1 MSNVVIGG
9 TASGATALPVAVSI
23 DGSQDFLPIYTAS
36 ALATQAISRNTLLGV
51 TGQPADLTT
60 SQTLQN
66 KTIDNTNT
74 FSIKDSLFTLQDD
87 GDTTKRAQ
95 FQLSGITT
103 ATTRTYT
110 LPDAS
115 TTLVGTGVSQT
126 LTNKTLTSP
135 TINSPTITNA
145 SITADTLAGYTAAT
159 TGSVYG
165 ISVTTG
171 AISSALSLTS
181 TLSVRGAVTLSNTL
195 GVTGATTLSSTL
207 STTGQ
212 VSVQTSTAPPAAGAT
227 TSGIKVS
234 STANFGIFWGSGA
247 PTFSA
252 AQGSIY
258 LRTDGSSTST
268 RLYVNTTGSTTWTNF
283 TSAA

>member
-9 TASGATALPVAVSI
+9 TATGATALPVANSI
-23 DGSQDFLPIYTAS
+23 DGANDLLAIYTAS
-36 ALATQAISRNTLLGV
+36 ATATQAISRNTLLGV
-51 TGQPADLTT
+51 TGQPADLTS

-74 FSIKDSLFTLQDD
+74 FSIKDSLFTLVDNL
-87 GDTTKRAQ
+87 DTTKKAQ

-103 ATTRTYT
+103 GTIRTYT
-110 LPDAS
+110 LPDVS
-115 TTLVGTGVSQT
+115 DTVVTLGATQT
-126 LTNKTLTSP
+126 LASKTLTSP

-145 SITADTLAGYTAAT
+145 TITADTLAGFT
-159 TGSVYG
+159 TSNTGTIYG

-171 AISSALSLTS
+171 SISSALSLTS
-181 TLSVRGAVTLSNTL
+181 TLSVTGASTLS
-195 GVTGATTLSSTL
+195 GAITAGSTI

-212 VSVQTSTAPPAAGAT
+212 LSVQTSTAPPAAGAT

-234 STANFGIFWGSGA
+234 STANFGVFWGSGA
-247 PTFSA
+247 PNFSCG
-252 AQGSIY
+252 QGSIY

-268 RLYVNTTGSTTWTNF
+268 RLYINTTTGIAWTNVV
-283 TSAA
+283 TAA

>member
-1 MSNVVIGG
+1 MGNVILGG
-9 TASGATALPVAVSI
+9 TATDATVLPTANSI
-23 DGSQDFLPIYTAS
+23 DGTNDYLAIYTNS
-36 ALATQAISRNTLLGV
+36 ALATQRINRSTLLGV
-51 TGQPADLTT
+51 TGQPVDTT
-60 SQTLQN
+60 TIQTLQN

-74 FSIKDSLFTLQDD
+74 FSIKDTLFTLVDD
-87 GDTTKRAQ
+87 GDTTKKAQ

-103 ATTRTYT
+103 GTTRTYT
-110 LPDAS
+110 LPNVSD
-115 TTLVGTGVSQT
+115 TVVTLTASQT

-135 TINSPTITNA
+135 TINAPTITNA
-145 SITADTLAGYTAAT
+145 TISADAIVGFT
-159 TGSVYG
+159 TSNTGTMYG

-181 TLSVRGAVTLSNTL
+181 TLSVTGASTLS
-195 GVTGATTLSSTL
+195 GAITAGSTI

-212 VSVQTSTAPPAAGAT
+212 LSLQTSTAPPAAGAT

-247 PTFSA
+247 PTFTA

-268 RLYVNTTGSTTWTNF
+268 RLYANTTGSTTWTNF

>member
-1 MSNVVIGG
+1 MGNVILGG
-9 TASGATALPVAVSI
+9 TATGATVLPTANSI
-23 DGSQDFLPIYTAS
+23 DGTNDYLAIYTNS
-36 ALATQAISRNTLLGV
+36 ALATQRINRSTLLGV
-51 TGQPADLTT
+51 TGQPVDTT
-60 SQTLQN
+60 TIQTLQN

-74 FSIKDSLFTLQDD
+74 FSIKDTLFTLVDD
-87 GDTTKRAQ
+87 GDTTKKAQ
-95 FQLSGITT
+95 FQLSGIT
-103 ATTRTYT
+103 AGTTRMYT
-110 LPDAS
+110 LPNVSD
-115 TTLVGTGVSQT
+115 TVVTLTASQT

-135 TINSPTITNA
+135 TINAPTITNA
-145 SITADTLAGYTAAT
+145 TISADAIVGFT
-159 TGSVYG
+159 TSNTGTMYG

-181 TLSVRGAVTLSNTL
+181 TLSVTGASTLS
-195 GVTGATTLSSTL
+195 GAITAGSTV

-212 VSVQTSTAPPAAGAT
+212 LSLQTSTAPPAAGAT

-247 PTFSA
+247 PTFTA

-268 RLYVNTTGSTTWTNF
+268 RLYANTTGSTTWTNF